1 MFAFTVTVPT
11 VWLVVLILVVVM
23 AAWFWGFWW
32 LAKNWV
38 LPWTDE
44 KIEKATAKARAKVNA
59 EYGQD
64 GHSGSEQ

>member
-1 MFAFTVTVPT
+1 
-11 VWLVVLILVVVM
+11 M

-44 KIEKATAKARAKVNA
+44 KIEKAAAKARAKVNA